1 MVGGKIKI
9 KIKLCYNYI
18 VKTNLGKFTNQV
30 EDVLTHWA
38 IRGLYSA
45 SRTLMP
51 FETKVNYNDPLS
63 RV

>member
-1 MVGGKIKI
+1 M
-9 KIKLCYNYI
+9 NS
-18 VKTNLGKFTNQV
+18 V
-30 EDVLTHWA
+30 EDVLKHWA
-38 IRGLYSA
+38 IRGLYSV